1 MKLVATMDA
10 ADWFG
15 GAWKPAKI
23 AQGAIHFLFKIV
35 YEFAVFGSIID
46 ARLDKL
52 QPGMIE
58 EAVFHSL
65 RSWAF
70 TSSQV

>member
-1 MKLVATMDA
+1 MDA
-10 ADWFG
+10 INRFG
-15 GAWKPAKI
+15 GAWKLSKI
-23 AQGAIHFLFKIV
+23 AQGAIHLMFEIV
-35 YEFAVFGSIID
+35 HKFAVLGNIID

-52 QPGMIE
+52 LPGMIE

>member
-1 MKLVATMDA
+1 L
-10 ADWFG
+10 G
-15 GAWKPAKI
+15 N
-23 AQGAIHFLFKIV
+23 
-35 YEFAVFGSIID
+35 IID

-52 QPGMIE
+52 LPGMIE